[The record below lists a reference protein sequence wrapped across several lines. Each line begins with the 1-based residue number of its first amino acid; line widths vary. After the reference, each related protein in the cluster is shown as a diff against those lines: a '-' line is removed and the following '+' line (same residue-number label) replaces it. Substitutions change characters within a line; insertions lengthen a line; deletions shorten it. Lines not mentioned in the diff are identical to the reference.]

1 MKKDKI
7 IDLMFQNNE
16 HTTNNKELNI
26 REEACSTKIDMLKII
41 KKTSKMEISS
51 HLSFEDL
58 LKNDLAPDLKILKNL
73 SLEKTVITY
82 SQSTKNQD
90 QNANSFNTYTN
101 RDIALYVEDTIKIA
115 DLQKMQEKL
124 V

>member
-26 REEACSTKIDMLKII
+26 REEPCSSKIDMLKII

-51 HLSFEDL
+51 QLSFEDL
-58 LKNDLAPDLKILKNL
+58 LKNDLDPDLKILKNF

-90 QNANSFNTYTN
+90 QNANSFKTYTN
-101 RDIALYVEDTIKIA
+101 RDIALYVEDTIKIG

-124 V
+124 I